1 MSVNVLIADDHPLF
15 REALRQVVAEAL
27 PAATIQEAQDFD
39 AARNALDC
47 DDGLDLILLD
57 LNMPGMSGFAS
68 LMEMREADPAT
79 PIVIVSASEERD
91 VIDRA
96 FVVGAAGYI
105 PKSLAKEEMVNA
117 INTVMGGDIYR
128 PNTGDGHAE
137 KTKASLTPDMMDRV
151 NTLTRRQRNVLSLIA
166 RGKPNKLIAYE
177 LDVTNTTVK
186 AHVTAILRKL
196 KVTSRT
202 QAAILAREI
211 ERVK

>member
-1 MSVNVLIADDHPLF
+1 MELSVLIADDHPLF
-15 REALRQVVAEAL
+15 REALKQVVLDVFEPGTRLIECTNFEEAR
-27 PAATIQEAQDFD
+27 AAIGDE
-39 AARNALDC
+39 
-47 DDGLDLILLD
+47 DLEVALLD

-105 PKSLAKEEMVNA
+105 PKSLAKEEMVSA